1 MRLHQK
7 TECVERDLLYLR
19 YCNLRLPTCINN
31 VPCPGISVLVVCR
44 KFCLVQNAK
53 VEAQIILESRVAVW
67 PQTLC
72 RSFSQRHGSVWIIL
86 ASNASMWPAVLG
98 FWWEVQYA
106 ERLVY
111 SLPRPHHRGTWQG
124 GTNGADPRWF
134 RWVAAAAGSQ
144 NGSKK
149 TFPGWTIHCDP
160 RNILQETDNFI
171 VPWPNWRIV
180 EHGRTVFQLLG
191 ACCGSTM
198 SEVFNGKKIEKPFDA
213 WHWMELCGQLTHGV
227 CLWRQ
232 IELAKLRWRNQKM
245 RTDTIFIF
253 IIRTKLSF
261 QLPFRLSKKKDHL
274 ASLRSKFFRCQR
286 SRLNWLNWL
295 KSWVWPQSPTLG
307 ETLGVV
313 PKSSSERQA
322 GMP

>member
-31 VPCPGISVLVVCR
+31 VPCPGISVLVVCT

-180 EHGRTVFQLLG
+180 EHGRTVF
-191 ACCGSTM
+191 
-198 SEVFNGKKIEKPFDA
+198 
-213 WHWMELCGQLTHGV
+213 
-227 CLWRQ
+227 
-232 IELAKLRWRNQKM
+232 
-245 RTDTIFIF
+245 
-253 IIRTKLSF
+253 
-261 QLPFRLSKKKDHL
+261 
-274 ASLRSKFFRCQR
+274 
-286 SRLNWLNWL
+286 
-295 KSWVWPQSPTLG
+295 
-307 ETLGVV
+307 
-313 PKSSSERQA
+313 
-322 GMP
+322 